1 MMSRKSKADDIS
13 ERPVGGRNR
22 PGARP
27 RNGFEMIVTNA
38 PLFVTFVFSVTL
50 ASLSLGISLGNR
62 IRRNKT
68 AYN

>member
-1 MMSRKSKADDIS
+1 
-13 ERPVGGRNR
+13 
-22 PGARP
+22 
-27 RNGFEMIVTNA
+27 MIVTNA